1 MRYGVVLDEAFAR
14 HLTPSGHPERAERIE
29 ALIQSFDN
37 WALADQIIRIS
48 PCSVDP
54 EGVLMVHTDD
64 HYQAVKRTAST
75 GDCELDADTLTSPD
89 SFDTALLA
97 VGSGIKL
104 VELLQKGDL
113 EAGFLLA
120 RPPGHHAETNRAMGF
135 CLFNNVAIAAEWA
148 VRNHLASKVA
158 IVDFDVHHG
167 NGTQQIFYSR
177 PDVLYISSHQY
188 PFYPGTGDFMEM
200 GEGAGLGYNLNFPLR
215 AGTGCSFYL
224 RLYKELIAPVLTEY
238 QPDLILISAGY
249 DAHVDDPLGGM
260 LLNAGAYQTLVSILD
275 EVARKT
281 TSGRILYFLE
291 GGYSLEALSTCV
303 LKTIEATLKPSIP
316 SIPESQ
322 GADFE
327 AYSELCKRYF
337 AQHWKCMA

>member
-14 HLTPSGHPERAERIE
+14 HLTPEGHPERAERIE
-29 ALIQSFDN
+29 SLIHSFEN
-37 WALADQIIRIS
+37 WALADQIIQVPPS
-48 PCSVDP
+48 PVDP
-54 EGVLMVHTDD
+54 EWILRIHAAE
-64 HYQAVKRTAST
+64 HFQAVKRTA
-75 GDCELDADTLTSPD
+75 GIADCALDPDTHTSPD

-104 VELLQKGDL
+104 VELAQKGDL

-148 VRNHLASKVA
+148 VKNRLASKVA

-188 PFYPGTGDFMEM
+188 PFYPGTGDFVEL

-215 AGTGCSFYL
+215 AGTGGSFYS
-224 RLYKELIAPVLTEY
+224 RLYGELIAPVLTEY

-249 DAHVDDPLGGM
+249 DAYMDDPLGGM
-260 LLNAGAYQTLVSILD
+260 LLDVEAYQTMVSILD
-275 EVARKT
+275 EVARAG
-281 TSGRILYFLE
+281 TSRKILYFLE
-291 GGYSLEALSTCV
+291 GGYNLEALSTCV
-303 LKTIEATLKPSIP
+303 MKTIETSLKPSVP

-322 GADFE
+322 EAEFE
-327 AYSELCKRYF
+327 AYSQLCKRYF
-337 AQHWKCMA
+337 AQHWRCLT